1 MTADSIR
8 HGCTMPATRRG
19 FTLVEILIVVVI
31 LGILAGIII
40 PRFTDASVQS
50 KTNALKEDLRRLRQ
64 QIALYAAEHRDVP
77 PGYPGGSPAAT
88 PTEADFLQQMT
99 LHTDENG
106 NPSATASGIY
116 RFGPYFQA
124 MPANPLNADSAVYV
138 VANGADLPEP
148 GTVAG
153 GWIYKPQTLELIP
166 NLAGTDVDGKAYSD
180 Y

>member
-1 MTADSIR
+1 MTRDRTHHSRAAPFT
-8 HGCTMPATRRG
+8 GGG
-19 FTLVEILIVVVI
+19 FTLVEILIVVII
-31 LGILAGIII
+31 LGVLAGIII

-64 QIALYAAEHRDVP
+64 QIGLYAAEHRDIA
-77 PGYPGGSPAAT
+77 PGYPAAA
-88 PTEADFLQQMT
+88 PTEAAFLAQMT
-99 LHTDENG
+99 TYSDQGG
-106 NPSATASGIY
+106 NTSATADATHRY
-116 RFGPYFQA
+116 GPYFIA
-124 MPANPLNADSAVYV
+124 MPPNPLNADSSVHV

-166 NLAGTDVDGKAYSD
+166 NLAGADVDGKPYID